1 MSTGIYV
8 HIPFCASHCHY
19 CHFYSAVVR
28 EEMYD
33 FYLAAL
39 LKEIANRP
47 LSSFSN
53 HVDSIYFGGGTPSLF
68 GVQRI
73 HDVLL
78 ALRERFAVQNTAEVT
93 LEMNPDGI
101 TRSDLEA
108 YYAAG
113 INRLSVG
120 VQTFRDD
127 LLQRIGRIH
136 RAQDARRVI
145 KDAAH
150 IGFKN
155 ITLDLMYGLPGH
167 SAADF
172 KESLVKAVHLPITHI
187 SVYGLI
193 VEPGTLFARLAAQ
206 GRLDLPSEETEWEM
220 YQTMVRTLPQYGFSR
235 YEIANFAKSGYE
247 AVHNQKYWRYEPYI
261 GFGAAAVSFD
271 GNVRYSHVADWQ
283 AYIKQIDSARWIPQD
298 VESIDR
304 QTAMEEYCFMN
315 LRRRSGISMSSFAT
329 KFGVTLQETY
339 GKELQTL
346 LEERLLYRATADTI
360 TLTRRGTEVANQ
372 VFTYF
377 IRT

>member
-47 LSSFSN
+47 LSSFSD

-78 ALRERFAVQNTAEVT
+78 ALRERFAVRNTVEVT

-108 YYAAG
+108 YNAAG

-127 LLQRIGRIH
+127 LLQRIGRTH
-136 RAQDARRVI
+136 RAQDAWRTI

-155 ITLDLMYGLPGH
+155 ITLDLMYGLPGQ
-167 SAADF
+167 SVADF
-172 KESLVKAVHLPITHI
+172 KTSLVKAVHLPITHI

-193 VEPGTLFARLAAQ
+193 VEPGTLFARLAGQ

-261 GFGAAAVSFD
+261 GLGAAAVSFD

-283 AYIKQIDSARWIPQD
+283 VYIKQIDSARWIPQD
-298 VESIDR
+298 VEAIDR

-315 LRRRSGISMSSFAT
+315 LRRRHGISMSAFAT
-329 KFGVTLQETY
+329 EFGIALQEVY
-339 GKELQTL
+339 GKEIEML
-346 LEERLLYRATADTI
+346 LEAGLLHHATADAI
-360 TLTRRGTEVANQ
+360 ALTHRGAAVSNQ
-372 VFTYF
+372 VFTHF